1 MSCVDRIAET
11 RIREAIER
19 GEFDH
24 LPGAGRP
31 LQLDDDRM
39 VPEELRAAYRL
50 LRNSGYLPPEVEARR
65 EIREVQQLLACV
77 RDPQQKSAA
86 QKRLQFLLARVGRQQ
101 GRDLRVEQAYYDCVC
116 EKISGDQ

>member
-1 MSCVDRIAET
+1 MPCLDRIAEA

-31 LQLDDDRM
+31 LQLDDDSM

-50 LRNSGYLPPEVEARR
+50 LKNSGYVPPEVEARR
-65 EIREVQQLLACV
+65 EIRAVQQLLACV
-77 RDPQQKSAA
+77 QDPQQKSAA
-86 QKRLQFLLARVGRQQ
+86 HKRLQFLLARVGQQQ
-101 GRDLRVEQAYYDCVC
+101 GRDLRVEQAYYDRVC
-116 EKISGDQ
+116 EKISDQ